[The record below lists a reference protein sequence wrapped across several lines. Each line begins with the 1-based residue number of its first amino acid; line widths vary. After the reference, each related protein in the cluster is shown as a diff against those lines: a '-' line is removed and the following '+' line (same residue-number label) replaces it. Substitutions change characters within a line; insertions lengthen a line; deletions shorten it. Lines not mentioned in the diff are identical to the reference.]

1 MPFTIVINFHAND
14 EVRYKHSEEEK
25 KKKNEE
31 LNFRTCI
38 NDTCD
43 EDGSLT

>member
-25 KKKNEE
+25 KKNEE

>member
-25 KKKNEE
+25 KNEE